1 MPEQTSFDRVRPRTG
16 QPAAGGESGP
26 SVDREGKRA
35 LFSDVAPPASTGTV
49 AIRCSHCHET
59 SSVSV
64 TRALRLAL
72 PAIPAFIP
80 GKGLR
85 THMKC
90 PACGVRAW
98 QEVTV

>member
-16 QPAAGGESGP
+16 QPPARSEAGP
-26 SVDREGKRA
+26 SVDRQGKRA
-35 LFSDVAPPASTGTV
+35 LFSDVTAPAPTGSVT
-49 AIRCSHCHET
+49 IRCSQCQET

-64 TRALRLAL
+64 SRALRLAL

-90 PACGVRAW
+90 PACGERAW